1 MIKNKILFN
10 NPTTVGNEI
19 RNIRELKYFSSNG
32 KYTKKC
38 SNWLKNNI
46 KCKEALLVKSCTAAL
61 EMAAILLNIKPKD
74 EIIMPSFTFVSSA
87 NAFVLRGGLPVFV
100 DIDPETLNINPE
112 NIIKAI
118 TKKTKAIVVVHYAGI
133 SCDMD
138 PIIKIAKKNKLIII
152 EDAAQA
158 ILSKYKNRPLGS
170 IGDLAALSFH
180 DTKNIHCGE
189 GGALLINNAKF
200 INRAKIIKDKG
211 TNRDLYNKK
220 LIKKY
225 SWVDIGSSY
234 ALSEINAA
242 FLFAQLIKSKEIINY
257 RKKIFDL
264 YYQKLKNL
272 DTEGCIRLITIP
284 DYSGHNGHLFYIQI
298 LKKNRASLIKYLN
311 KKRISSVFHY
321 VPLHNSKFGK
331 KNCISKFKMNNTNN
345 AGKNLL
351 RLPIHQNITKKQIK
365 VITGEIS
372 NFFKK

>member
-1 MIKNKILFN
+1 M
-10 NPTTVGNEI
+10 
-19 RNIRELKYFSSNG
+19 
-32 KYTKKC
+32 
-38 SNWLKNNI
+38 
-46 KCKEALLVKSCTAAL
+46 
-61 EMAAILLNIKPKD
+61 
-74 EIIMPSFTFVSSA
+74 
-87 NAFVLRGGLPVFV
+87 
-100 DIDPETLNINPE
+100 
-112 NIIKAI
+112 
-118 TKKTKAIVVVHYAGI
+118 
-133 SCDMD
+133 
-138 PIIKIAKKNKLIII
+138 
-152 EDAAQA
+152 
-158 ILSKYKNRPLGS
+158 
-170 IGDLAALSFH
+170 
-180 DTKNIHCGE
+180 
-189 GGALLINNAKF
+189 INNAKF

-331 KNCISKFKMNNTNN
+331 KNCISKFKMNNPNN

-372 NFFKK
+372 NFFKNNLYLR

>member
-1 MIKNKILFN
+1 
-10 NPTTVGNEI
+10 
-19 RNIRELKYFSSNG
+19 
-32 KYTKKC
+32 
-38 SNWLKNNI
+38 
-46 KCKEALLVKSCTAAL
+46 
-61 EMAAILLNIKPKD
+61 
-74 EIIMPSFTFVSSA
+74 MP
-87 NAFVLRGGLPVFV
+87 
-100 DIDPETLNINPE
+100 
-112 NIIKAI
+112 
-118 TKKTKAIVVVHYAGI
+118 
-133 SCDMD
+133 
-138 PIIKIAKKNKLIII
+138 
-152 EDAAQA
+152 
-158 ILSKYKNRPLGS
+158 
-170 IGDLAALSFH
+170 
-180 DTKNIHCGE
+180 
-189 GGALLINNAKF
+189 LINNAKF
-200 INRAKIIKDKG
+200 INRSKIIKDKG
-211 TNRDLYNKK
+211 TNRDLHNK
-220 LIKKY
+220 INKKY

-365 VITGEIS
+365 VIQVKYQIFLK
-372 NFFKK
+372 NK

>member
-10 NPTTVGNEI
+10 NPITAGNEI

-74 EIIMPSFTFVSSA
+74 EIIMPSFTFVSTA
-87 NAFVLRGGLPVFV
+87 NAFVLRGGIPVFV

-220 LIKKY
+220 LVKKY

-257 RKKIFDL
+257 RKKMFYL
-264 YYQKLKNL
+264 YYQKLKN
-272 DTEGCIRLITIP
+272 
-284 DYSGHNGHLFYIQI
+284 
-298 LKKNRASLIKYLN
+298 
-311 KKRISSVFHY
+311 RISVIF
-321 VPLHNSKFGK
+321 
-331 KNCISKFKMNNTNN
+331 
-345 AGKNLL
+345 
-351 RLPIHQNITKKQIK
+351 LPSQ
-365 VITGEIS
+365 
-372 NFFKK
+372 